1 MSASSS
7 FPAELEKYLE
17 NRSYVE
23 DYNPTSADVEILGK
37 LEQLQIGGADFPH
50 LIRWRNHLL
59 SFEEAEKRKFPKSK
73 TSAEEYIKRIA
84 GSKALEGGKAEVSR
98 GVET

>member
-37 LEQLQIGGADFPH
+37 LEQLQIG
-50 LIRWRNHLL
+50 
-59 SFEEAEKRKFPKSK
+59 EM
-73 TSAEEYIKRIA
+73 
-84 GSKALEGGKAEVSR
+84 
-98 GVET
+98 